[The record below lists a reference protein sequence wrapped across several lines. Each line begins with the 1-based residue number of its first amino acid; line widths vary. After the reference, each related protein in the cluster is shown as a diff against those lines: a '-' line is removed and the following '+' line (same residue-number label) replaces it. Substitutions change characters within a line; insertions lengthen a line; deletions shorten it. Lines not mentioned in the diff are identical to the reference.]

1 MNRIQGLFVGLTSVA
16 LIAAGTLGPVS
27 PAAAQEASSEA
38 KSSTTSVVVP
48 GNDPDDPAVPT
59 DAQIKAAVDPGEP
72 VTVNVAVQLD
82 DGNVRI
88 ETREAVG
95 PGEAAAEIADAAAE
109 PNVVAADVSKPVE
122 SFAGD
127 PYRVEVL
134 SQGFVFAGQYGLS
147 MMCTDVDA
155 LALNPNCNDYSY
167 RYATGAGQ
175 VIAILDEPVQVSHP
189 DLAANT
195 FGAISCLGNPCAAA
209 TYTAATAA
217 QHGMHVAGIAA
228 AVTDNGIGV
237 AGQAKGAKILP
248 ITVLNKGGGGDTGML
263 ARGIAQATASNVDV
277 INMSLG
283 FFNPDTAVAAA
294 VNAAIAKNITVV
306 AAAGNEGSTA
316 RITYPAAYPN
326 VIGVGAVTQQFIS
339 WDGSSRGS
347 WVDIV
352 APGADFILSTWP
364 SADLCKANNGTITIL
379 TGYCYQVGTSM
390 ATPFISGAVA
400 QMLERNPSLTPAQ
413 VFTYLT
419 TNAFDLGPA
428 GRDNTYGYGFPQLP
442 RTLAAIPQLPSEPLR
457 LSYAPGDR
465 IVTVGFQPPATPT
478 NLPVLRYEYSI
489 NNGAWTIAA
498 GGRTTSPLTLD
509 ALTAG
514 GTALVN
520 GTSYSVRLRAV
531 NAGGPGAI
539 SQPLT
544 VIPSAP
550 VPTEFVAIDP
560 ARVYNSLW
568 PASSGVTVGPLTA
581 AQGGRLISVKDARG
595 ATGTVTQ
602 ANIVPA
608 GATAVAFNLTVTA
621 QTTSGYVS
629 IAPGSVTTAPNS
641 STINWSRPL
650 QTVAN
655 GFVTGLDANRQI
667 RAYVGGNGSTAVII
681 DIVGYYVPQ
690 AVSVAGKSVFVPLAT
705 PTRVYQ
711 SIGWTAPDLVLGPI
725 AAGQS
730 RLVSVKDG
738 RSGTGVVDPTKVN
751 VVPAGATGIA
761 YNLTITGTTGGSGFL
776 SVAPGTA
783 TTAPSV
789 STINWNTNAQTI
801 ANSTAVQISPD
812 RQVRV
817 FAGGGNPPD
826 PNRSTHF
833 IIDVVG
839 YFIPQASV
847 PAGVTGAKFVALP
860 PLRSYSSIGTDGVL
874 TEALGRRVTS
884 AGLDR
889 GVPVGSRA
897 VAFNLTITGN
907 YGSGYLTMAP
917 GNTTVRPF
925 ASTINWSTGNT
936 TLANGSVV
944 GVDSAR
950 QVATFAGGGGGSNY
964 LIDIAGYYQ

>member
-1 MNRIQGLFVGLTSVA
+1 MSRIQGILTGAVVA
-16 LIAAGTLGPVS
+16 VLVAAGALTPASPVAATAPPGPD
-27 PAAAQEASSEA
+27 ETSSA
-38 KSSTTSVVVP
+38 VVVP
-48 GNDPDDPAVPT
+48 GNDPDNPAVPS
-59 DAQIKAAVDPGEP
+59 DAEIAATVDPGEA

-88 ETREAVG
+88 ESREAVG
-95 PGEAAAEIADAAAE
+95 PTEAAAEIAEAAAE
-109 PNVVAADVSKPVE
+109 PDVVAADVAKPVQ

-127 PYRVEVL
+127 PYRVEVNYF
-134 SQGFVFAGQYGLS
+134 GFLFPGQYGLS
-147 MMCTDVDA
+147 MMCTDLDA
-155 LALNPNCNDYSY
+155 LVLNPNCNDYSY

-175 VIAILDEPVQVSHP
+175 VIAVLDEPVQVSHP

-195 FGAISCLGNPCAAA
+195 LGAISCLGNPCVAA

-248 ITVLNKGGGGDTGML
+248 ISVLDKGGSGDTGML
-263 ARGIAQATASNVDV
+263 ARGIARATAANVDV

-283 FFNPDTAVAAA
+283 FYGTDETVRAA
-294 VNAAIAKNITVV
+294 VNAALAANITLV
-306 AAAGNEGSTA
+306 AAAGNDGVAAQT
-316 RITYPAAYPN
+316 TYPAAYPD
-326 VIGVGAVTQQFIS
+326 VIGVGAVNQQFVA
-339 WDGSSRGS
+339 WTGSSRGS

-364 SADLCKANNGTITIL
+364 STNQCKASDGTVIL
-379 TGYCYQVGTSM
+379 TGYCYQIGTSM

-400 QMLERNPSLTPAQ
+400 QMLERNPSLTPQQ

-419 TNAFDLGPA
+419 TNAFDLGGA

-442 RTLAAIPQLPSEPLR
+442 KTLAAIPQLPTEPLR
-457 LSYAPGDR
+457 MSYAPGDR
-465 IVTVGFQPPATPT
+465 IVTVGFQPPLQPT

-489 NNGAWTIAA
+489 NGGAWTTAA
-498 GGRTTSPLTLD
+498 NNRTKSPLTID

-520 GTSYSVRLRAV
+520 GTSYSLRLRAV
-531 NAGGPGAI
+531 NAGGIGPPSA
-539 SQPLT
+539 PLT

-550 VPTEFVAIDP
+550 VPTEFVSIDP
-560 ARVYNSLW
+560 QRVYNSLW
-568 PASSGVTVGPLTA
+568 PASSGVTVGPLA
-581 AQGGRLISVKDARG
+581 AAEGGRLISVKDARG
-595 ATGTVTQ
+595 ATGAVTK

-608 GATAVAFNLTVTA
+608 GATGVAYNVTVTG
-621 QTTSGYVS
+621 QTTSGYLSV
-629 IAPGSVTTAPNS
+629 APGSVTTAPNS
-641 STINWSRPL
+641 STINWTRPL

-655 GFVTGLDANRQI
+655 GFVTGIDGNRQI

-690 AVSVAGKSVFVPLAT
+690 AVAAANKSVFVPLAS

-711 SIGWTAPDLVLGPI
+711 SIGWTNPALELGPI
-725 AAGQS
+725 AAGES
-730 RLVSVKDG
+730 RVVSVADG
-738 RSGTGVVDPTKVN
+738 RTNTGAIDPAKAN

-761 YNLTITGTTGGSGFL
+761 YNLTITGTTGGSGYL
-776 SVAPGTA
+776 SVAPGNA
-783 TTAPSV
+783 ATAPSV
-789 STINWNTNAQTI
+789 STINWNTNSQTI
-801 ANSTAVQISPD
+801 ANSTAVGISAN
-812 RQVRV
+812 REVKV

-826 PNRSTHF
+826 PRRTTQF

-839 YFIPQASV
+839 YFIPAASL
-847 PAGVTGAKFVALP
+847 PPGVTGTKFVALP
-860 PLRSYSSIGTDGVL
+860 PLRSYFSIGDGDTL
-874 TEALGRRVTS
+874 TAANSPRVTS

-889 GVPVGSRA
+889 GVPTGSRA

-907 YGSGYLTMAP
+907 YGSGYLTMTP
-917 GNTTVRPF
+917 GNITVPPL
-925 ASTINWSTGNT
+925 ASTINWTSGNT

-944 GVDSAR
+944 GIDDMR
-950 QVATFAGGGGGSNY
+950 QVATFTGGSAGTNY

>member
-1 MNRIQGLFVGLTSVA
+1 MGRIRGLVVGAT
-16 LIAAGTLGPVS
+16 
-27 PAAAQEASSEA
+27 AAALMAVGAWAPVGPAVAVEAAEA
-38 KSSTTSVVVP
+38 AEEQTTTVVVP
-48 GNDPDDPAVPT
+48 GNDPDNPAVPT
-59 DAQIKAAVDPGEP
+59 AEEIKSTVDPGEQ
-72 VTVNVAVQLD
+72 VTVTVAVQLD

-95 PGEAAAEIADAAAE
+95 PKEAAAEIAEAAAQ
-109 PNVVAADVSKPVE
+109 PDVVAADVAKPVE

-127 PYRVEVL
+127 PYRVEVNY
-134 SQGFVFAGQYGLS
+134 QGFLFPGQYGLS
-147 MMCTDVDA
+147 MMCTDADA
-155 LALNPNCNDYSY
+155 LVLNPNCNDYSY

-175 VIAILDEPVQVSHP
+175 IIAVLDEPVQASHP
-189 DLAANT
+189 DLAANS
-195 FGAISCLGNPCAAA
+195 FGAISCLTDPCVGAV
-209 TYTAATAA
+209 YTAGTAA
-217 QHGMHVAGIAA
+217 QHGMHVSGIAA

-248 ITVLNKGGGGDTGML
+248 ITVLTKGGSGNTSML
-263 ARGIAQATASNVDV
+263 ARGIARATAANVDV

-283 FFNPDTAVAAA
+283 FFINDLAVQAA
-294 VNAAIAKNITVV
+294 VNAAIAANITVV
-306 AAAGNEGSTA
+306 ASAGNNGVTA
-316 RITYPAAYPN
+316 QTTYPAAYPD
-326 VIGVGAVTQQFIS
+326 VIGVGAVNQTFTAWS
-339 WDGSSRGS
+339 GSSRGS

-364 SADLCKANNGTITIL
+364 SADECKANNGTITIL
-379 TGYCYQVGTSM
+379 TGYCYQIGTSM
-390 ATPFISGAVA
+390 AAPFISGAVA
-400 QMLERNPSLTPAQ
+400 QMLERNPSLTPQQ

-419 TNAFDLGPA
+419 TNAFDLGGS

-442 RTLAAIPQLPSEPLR
+442 KTLAAIPQLPTEPLR
-457 LSYAPGDR
+457 LSFAPGDR
-465 IVTVGFQPPATPT
+465 IVTVGFQAPLQPT

-489 NNGAWTIAA
+489 NGGAWSTAA
-498 GGRTTSPLTLD
+498 GGRTTSPVTID

-520 GTSYSVRLRAV
+520 GTSYSLRLRAV
-531 NAGGPGAI
+531 NAGGIGPPSA
-539 SQPLT
+539 PLT
-544 VIPSAP
+544 VTPSAP
-550 VPTEFVAIDP
+550 VLTEFVSIDP
-560 ARVYNSLW
+560 QRVYNSLW
-568 PASSGVTVGPLTA
+568 PASSGVTVGPLSA
-581 AQGGRLISVKDARG
+581 AEGGRLISVKDARG

-602 ANIVPA
+602 ANIVPT
-608 GATAVAFNLTVTA
+608 GATAVAYNVTVTG

-641 STINWSRPL
+641 STINWGRPL

-655 GFVTGLDANRQI
+655 GFVTGIDANRQI

-711 SIGWTAPDLVLGPI
+711 SIGWTDPNLELGPI

-738 RSGTGVVDPTKVN
+738 RTGSGAVDPARLN

-776 SVAPGTA
+776 SVAPGNA
-783 TTAPSV
+783 ATAPAV
-789 STINWNTNAQTI
+789 STINWNTNSQTI

-812 RQVRV
+812 RDVLV

-826 PNRSTHF
+826 PNKSTQF
-833 IIDVVG
+833 IIDIVG
-839 YFIPQASV
+839 YFIPAANV
-847 PAGVTGAKFVALP
+847 PVGVTGAKFVALP
-860 PLRSYSSIGTDGVL
+860 PLRSYSSIGNEGVL
-874 TEALGRRVTS
+874 TAAAGRRVTS

-889 GVPVGSRA
+889 AVPTGSRA

-917 GNTTVRPF
+917 GNTVTPPF
-925 ASTINWSTGNT
+925 ASTINWTAGNT

-944 GVDSAR
+944 GIDNAR
-950 QVATFAGGGGGSNY
+950 QVATFAGGGGGSQY
-964 LIDIAGYYQ
+964 IIDVAGYYQ